1 MTLSKITAFIENPD
15 KNGLVD
21 VYADG
26 ELMLTLTEDA
36 VIEAGLFVGMDVD
49 ADTLS
54 HIEYSSLLVKAKQ
67 KAYNYLSYG
76 DMSAATLKRKLV
88 TYGFDELIA
97 DDCVYAMA
105 QAGYVDDERY
115 AHLLANYLANVKYY
129 GKRRIMQELMAKGV
143 EKDIANIA
151 IDALTTDFSQTI
163 KNHIPQRIDFSDKKQ
178 LSRLVNSL
186 LRRGFDY
193 DTVRSVI
200 SEYDVEEF

>member
-1 MTLSKITAFIENPD
+1 MTLSKISAFIQNPD

-26 ELMLTLTEDA
+26 ELLITLTEDA
-36 VIEAGLFVGMDVD
+36 VIEAGLFVGMELD
-49 ADTLS
+49 ADALS
-54 HIEYSSLLVKAKQ
+54 HVEYASLLVKAKQ

-88 TYGFDELIA
+88 MAGFDELVA

-105 QAGYVDDERY
+105 RAGYVDDERY

-129 GKRRIMQELMAKGV
+129 GKRRIMQELLAKGV
-143 EKDIANIA
+143 AKDIASVA
-151 IDALTTDFSQTI
+151 LDALQTDFSQTI

-200 SEYDVEEF
+200 SEYDVEDF